1 VYYVQAKVNYFN
13 LYTMVRKYHK
23 LAAARARLA
32 RQTQV
37 NPATVRANDSTVWE
51 PDNDNGNGDDNN
63 NNNFDCGFTG
73 GVHCSLPEPDSDSE
87 FEMDWESESDSGES
101 IVELEGEEL
110 ESSLAQLRDKVASLV
125 EPTPYQKVAGPK
137 MSENWKKAE
146 RSRGLGYD
154 GHSKRTQERRL
165 HDAHA

>member
-1 VYYVQAKVNYFN
+1 MA
-13 LYTMVRKYHK
+13 MVMMMMMM
-23 LAAARARLA
+23 
-32 RQTQV
+32 
-37 NPATVRANDSTVWE
+37 
-51 PDNDNGNGDDNN
+51 DDDD
-63 NNNFDCGFTG
+63 NFDCGFTG

-110 ESSLAQLRDKVASLV
+110 ESSLAQLRDKVTSLA
-125 EPTPYQKVAGPK
+125 EPTPYQKVAGPN

-154 GHSKRTQERRL
+154 GHSKHTQEC
-165 HDAHA
+165 

>member
-51 PDNDNGNGDDNN
+51 PDNDNGNGDDNDDD
-63 NNNFDCGFTG
+63 NFNCGFTG

-110 ESSLAQLRDKVASLV
+110 ESSLAQLRDEVASLV

-137 MSENWKKAE
+137 TSENWKKAE

-165 HDAHA
+165 HDARA

>member
-1 VYYVQAKVNYFN
+1 MA
-13 LYTMVRKYHK
+13 RKYHK

-32 RQTQV
+32 RQIQV
-37 NPATVRANDSTVWE
+37 NPATVQE
-51 PDNDNGNGDDNN
+51 PDNNNDNGDDN

-73 GVHCSLPEPDSDSE
+73 GVHCSLPDPDSDSE
-87 FEMDWESESDSGES
+87 FEIDWDSESDSRES
-101 IVELEGEEL
+101 VVELAGEEL
-110 ESSLAQLRDKVASLV
+110 ESSLAQLRDEVTSLA

-137 MSENWKKAE
+137 TGENWKKAE

-165 HDAHA
+165 HDARAQEDFREYAKTR